1 MKAFQKRPDAFGRL
15 RAASPAPHHPAPRAA
30 RRQPRCAPGT
40 QQGSQAPAATPA
52 SASARWARAAGGCA
66 PCPGPPGVPRQGG
79 PRTRGVPP
87 GPPAQAGAAGAQ
99 TGPQSL
105 FKTRKRAA
113 GRACLCQP
121 GNDGGGAGAARGSHV
136 TRRRAAGRARGAA
149 GPGGATTGA
158 RGGAPTPTPA
168 PAPPRTPGPSPSRH
182 DGAGG
187 PGVRLRFSLRV

>member
-121 GNDGGGAGAARGSHV
+121 GNDGGRGGGGAGESRYPTTRGGQG
-136 TRRRAAGRARGAA
+136 AGRCRAGRHDHRCPRRGPDSDP
-149 GPGGATTGA
+149 GPG
-158 RGGAPTPTPA
+158 PTA
-168 PAPPRTPGPSPSRH
+168 DPGPQPV
-182 DGAGG
+182 
-187 PGVRLRFSLRV
+187 PT